1 MKFVIL
7 RIQRR
12 KKWNPLDM
20 IPVIV
25 RDQDVRLR
33 SFSAIRRGPTAPQHA
48 QPRAAIQNK
57 LRAVRSDQLQTRRIA
72 AVAPRRRV
80 YRRRRSAHAPET
92 QFGDG
97 IGHCSECKTPECRLV
112 PRQHAGNGK
121 LVSWSQRTEGASID
135 SRSRSVIVPNK
146 HRKGLHRRHRAGRIR
161 RMAAHSHDHGHAGH
175 SHSPGHSHPTLRPS
189 VLGWAMAA
197 TLGLVV
203 AEFFGGVLG
212 RSVALLNDAVHN
224 LSDVPTLGISY
235 LAMRWAERP
244 ADSEKT
250 YGYHRAGT
258 LAAFT
263 NAFVLVLLSLWL
275 GYEAFERIRSPVA
288 VVESWM
294 IWTSVAA
301 LVVNGG
307 ITLALVRGRGDL
319 NLRSIL
325 VHNFGDALSTFAIIA
340 GALIIHATGA
350 SWIDPLL
357 GLAIGLLVLWSSIGI
372 LRESSHIL
380 LEGRPLDLRVE
391 DVARAILT
399 VEGVEEVHDVHLW
412 SLGGGH
418 HALSLHARIPDMHLD
433 ECERLLVSIQRVAA
447 KEFGVEH
454 TTVQLERAGL
464 PAKSGYVMP
473 ERAKK

>member
-1 MKFVIL
+1 MV
-7 RIQRR
+7 
-12 KKWNPLDM
+12 
-20 IPVIV
+20 
-25 RDQDVRLR
+25 
-33 SFSAIRRGPTAPQHA
+33 
-48 QPRAAIQNK
+48 
-57 LRAVRSDQLQTRRIA
+57 
-72 AVAPRRRV
+72 
-80 YRRRRSAHAPET
+80 
-92 QFGDG
+92 
-97 IGHCSECKTPECRLV
+97 
-112 PRQHAGNGK
+112 
-121 LVSWSQRTEGASID
+121 
-135 SRSRSVIVPNK
+135 
-146 HRKGLHRRHRAGRIR
+146 
-161 RMAAHSHDHGHAGH
+161 RMAAHSHPQEHSHAGHLHSHDHGHAGH
-175 SHSPGHSHPTLRPS
+175 SHPALRPA

-203 AEFFGGVLG
+203 AEIFGGILG

-224 LSDVPTLGISY
+224 LSDVPALGISY
-235 LAMRWAERP
+235 LAMRWAQRP

-275 GYEAFERIRSPVA
+275 GYEAFERFRSPVE

-294 IWTSVAA
+294 IWTSVGA
-301 LVVNGG
+301 LAVNGG
-307 ITLALVRGRGDL
+307 ITLALIRGRGDL

-325 VHNFGDALSTFAIIA
+325 VHNFGDALSNIAIIA

-350 SWIDPLL
+350 RWIDPLL

-391 DVARAILT
+391 DLARAILKI
-399 VEGVEEVHDVHLW
+399 EGIQEVHDVHLW

-418 HALSLHARIPDMHLD
+418 HALSLHARVPDMHLD
-433 ECERLLVSIQRVAA
+433 ECERLLASIKQVAA

-464 PAKSGYVMP
+464 PAQSGYVMP
-473 ERAKK
+473 EPVKK

>member
-1 MKFVIL
+1 MG
-7 RIQRR
+7 R
-12 KKWNPLDM
+12 M
-20 IPVIV
+20 
-25 RDQDVRLR
+25 
-33 SFSAIRRGPTAPQHA
+33 
-48 QPRAAIQNK
+48 
-57 LRAVRSDQLQTRRIA
+57 
-72 AVAPRRRV
+72 
-80 YRRRRSAHAPET
+80 
-92 QFGDG
+92 DG
-97 IGHCSECKTPECRLV
+97 
-112 PRQHAGNGK
+112 
-121 LVSWSQRTEGASID
+121 
-135 SRSRSVIVPNK
+135 
-146 HRKGLHRRHRAGRIR
+146 
-161 RMAAHSHDHGHAGH
+161 HSHDHEHDHGQAGH
-175 SHSPGHSHPTLRPS
+175 SHAGHAHPTLRPS

-203 AEFFGGVLG
+203 AEVFGGVLG

-258 LAAFT
+258 LAAYT
-263 NAFVLVLLSLWL
+263 NAGVLVLLSLWL
-275 GYEAFERIRSPVA
+275 GYEAIDRFRSPVD

-301 LVVNGG
+301 LAVNGG
-307 ITLALVRGRGDL
+307 ITLALVRGRKDL

-325 VHNFGDALSTFAIIA
+325 VHNFGDALSNIAIIA
-340 GALIIHATGA
+340 GAIIIRMTG
-350 SWIDPLL
+350 SHWIDPLL
-357 GLAIGLLVLWSSIGI
+357 GLAIGALVLWSSVGI

-380 LEGRPLDLRVE
+380 LEGRPLELQVE

-399 VEGVEEVHDVHLW
+399 IEGVQEVHDVHLW

-433 ECERLLVSIQRVAA
+433 ECECVLASIKQVAA
-447 KEFGVEH
+447 QKFQIEH

-464 PAKSGYVMP
+464 PAQSGYVMP
-473 ERAKK
+473 EPAKK